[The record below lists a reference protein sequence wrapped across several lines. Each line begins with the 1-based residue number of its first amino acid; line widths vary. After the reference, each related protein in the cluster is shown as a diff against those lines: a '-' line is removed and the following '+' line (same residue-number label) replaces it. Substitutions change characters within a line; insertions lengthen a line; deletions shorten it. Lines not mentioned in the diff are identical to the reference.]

1 MSPRSILLE
10 SNQRWVRGMIP
21 NGRDDNP
28 TPLPLYRSTAL
39 PPYCTPKPPYHPRY
53 DHAPPFSGLHSQQV
67 SLGPSRT
74 PYHDQD
80 YGSRP
85 DGNIGTV
92 SITTRIFP
100 FPDAVPVT
108 LTNPFPAFMSD
119 HPPTTPPVSTRSW
132 NTLFF
137 PFWPSHS
144 RDSCRSLFVGP
155 RRQKAKTQP
164 AEPQVWTRSIR
175 TERMHFPCPVNA

>member
-1 MSPRSILLE
+1 M
-10 SNQRWVRGMIP
+10 VGMTTLRP
-21 NGRDDNP
+21 
-28 TPLPLYRSTAL
+28 YRSPAL

-100 FPDAVPVT
+100 FPDALPVT

-119 HPPTTPPVSTRSW
+119 HPPTTPPGFDPK
-132 NTLFF
+132 LEYPFF
-137 PFWPSHS
+137 FLLALSQSRFVPLALRRPSETK
-144 RDSCRSLFVGP
+144 G
-155 RRQKAKTQP
+155 QNP
-164 AEPQVWTRSIR
+164 A
-175 TERMHFPCPVNA
+175 C